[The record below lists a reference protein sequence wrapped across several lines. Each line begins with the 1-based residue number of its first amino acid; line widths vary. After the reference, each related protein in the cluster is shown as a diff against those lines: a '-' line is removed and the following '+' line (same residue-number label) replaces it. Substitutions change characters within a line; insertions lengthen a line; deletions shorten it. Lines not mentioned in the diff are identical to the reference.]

1 MALIYKKESK
11 VFLNNLVVIKKIST
25 FAIKKENKL

>member
-11 VFLNNLVVIKKIST
+11 VFKNNMAIIKKIST